1 MLSLKTLADPKA
13 IWIIEVWDTRA
24 NREAL
29 LKLPTVQAAI
39 AKGRPMITGF
49 GERFE
54 TQSVGG
60 HGLSTKIA

>member
-13 IWIIEVWDTRA
+13 IWVIEVWDTRA

-54 TQSVGG
+54 TRPVGG
-60 HGLSTKIA
+60 HGLST